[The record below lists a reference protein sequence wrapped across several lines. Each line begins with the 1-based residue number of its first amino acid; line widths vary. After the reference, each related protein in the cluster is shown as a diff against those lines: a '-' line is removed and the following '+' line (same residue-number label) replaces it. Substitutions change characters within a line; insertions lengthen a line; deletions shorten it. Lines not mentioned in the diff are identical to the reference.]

1 MRKILAGAVMGA
13 MMVSSVAA
21 KADTFLWKDEV
32 HDFTMSFPDVWKVQT
47 EDTPTTRLRIA
58 GPLAEDWAT
67 CRMQVWDDGRVKIY
81 PKRLTGQAVM
91 EQLDQEFWAKETAQY
106 KDAVINGYFAPA
118 SLGAKGDATAVQFSF
133 TQEDGDGNKMK
144 MQGISLG
151 SIYGGK
157 RFMATCSSRQEMY
170 SKRYADLFLSIID
183 STELESRYHPFAT
196 AYYRNF
202 LMDEKI
208 HMPRSKP
215 GTSDPNQPLKWEHRY
230 SYNQ

>member
-1 MRKILAGAVMGA
+1 MRKILAAAVMGA
-13 MMVSSVAA
+13 MLVSSVAA
-21 KADTFLWKDEV
+21 KADTFVWKDEV
-32 HDFTMSFPDVWKVQT
+32 HDYTMSFPDVWKIQT

-81 PKRLTGQAVM
+81 PKRITGQAVM
-91 EQLDQEFWAKETAQY
+91 EKLDREFWARETAQY
-106 KDAVINGYFAPA
+106 KDSVINNYFAPA

-133 TQEDGDGNKMK
+133 VQEDGDGNKVP
-144 MQGISLG
+144 MQAIALG

-157 RFMATCSSRQEMY
+157 RYMATCSSKQELY

-183 STELESRYHPFAT
+183 STELESKYHPFAT

-202 LMDEKI
+202 LMDEPI
-208 HMPRSKP
+208 HLIRSKP
-215 GTSDPNQPLKWEHRY
+215 GTADRHQPLRWEDRY
-230 SYNQ
+230 DYND